1 MAKRNQF
8 TQPAAPPPPMFIN
21 QPERD
26 LHKQI
31 VSEVAERVIGQPILY
46 YPIDM
51 ESTSFHPLYGE
62 AIQKNFLPPIRV
74 YVFVD
79 FGTTYNETKVDKFGL
94 EKDQNVTIHFH
105 KRRLT
110 EDQNVYVREG
120 DFILYNQV
128 LYEIVKLTEPNSPY
142 GQHENRID
150 ITAKC
155 IKSRKGLFN
164 AQ

>member
-8 TQPAAPPPPMFIN
+8 TRPVAPPPPMFIN

-26 LHKQI
+26 LHKQV
-31 VSEVAERVIGQPILY
+31 VSEVAERVVGQPILY
-46 YPIDM
+46 YPIDIDNT
-51 ESTSFHPLYGE
+51 EFHPLYGE
-62 AIQKNFLPPIRV
+62 AIVKTFLPPVRA
-74 YVFVD
+74 YVFIE
-79 FGTTYNETKVDKFGL
+79 FGGIETKVDKFGL
-94 EKDQNVTIHFH
+94 EKDQSITIHFH

-110 EDQNVYVREG
+110 EDQDLYVREG
-120 DFILYNQV
+120 DFVLFNQV
-128 LYEIVKLTEPNSPY
+128 FYEIVKLTEPASPY

>member
-26 LHKQI
+26 LHKQV
-31 VSEVAERVIGQPILY
+31 VSEVAERVVGQPILY

-51 ESTSFHPLYGE
+51 ESTEFHPLYGE
-62 AIQKNFLPPIRV
+62 AITKTFLPPVRV
-74 YVFVD
+74 YVFIE
-79 FGTTYNETKVDKFGL
+79 FGGIETKVDKFGL
-94 EKDQNVTIHFH
+94 EKDVNVTVHFH
-105 KRRLT
+105 KRRLI
-110 EDQNVYVREG
+110 EDQDVYVREG
-120 DFILYNQV
+120 DFILFNQV
-128 LYEIVKLTEPNSPY
+128 LYEIVKLTEPASPY